1 MDRTMTKTVIRTLA
15 AGEAQRRIAELSDIL
30 LDCVAGGAS
39 VSFMSDMTRDEA
51 DAFWRKA
58 AEGVAAGERV
68 LVVAEQAGRL
78 VGTVQ
83 AVAAGVPN
91 QPHRGDI
98 AKMLVHRAAR
108 GAGIGAA
115 MLARAEAEAL
125 ARGWWLLVLDTVTDS
140 AGWRLYQRSGWTRV
154 GDIPNFALWPDG
166 RLCPTT
172 YFYKDLRLTPLD

>member
-1 MDRTMTKTVIRTLA
+1 MDDIMIKTTIRTLDA
-15 AGEAQRRIAELSDIL
+15 AETQRRVTELSEIL

-39 VSFMSDMTRDEA
+39 VSFMAEMSRADA
-51 DAFWRKA
+51 DAFWRKIA
-58 AEGVAAGERV
+58 DGVDHGERV

-98 AKMLVHRAAR
+98 AKMLVHREAR

-115 MLARAEAEAL
+115 LLERAEAEAL
-125 ARGWWLLVLDTVTDS
+125 AKGWWLLVLDTVTGS
-140 AGWRLYQRSGWTRV
+140 AGFRLYQRNGWTRV